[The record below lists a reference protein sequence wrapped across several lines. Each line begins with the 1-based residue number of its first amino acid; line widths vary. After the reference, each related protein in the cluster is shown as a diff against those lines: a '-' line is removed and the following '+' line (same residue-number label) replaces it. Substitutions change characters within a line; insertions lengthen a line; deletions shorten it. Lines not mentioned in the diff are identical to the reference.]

1 MLRLKRELDC
11 THLQA
16 KYGASKGPFYN
27 ALGRFF
33 HDMGT
38 KVKALSEVQAKLDQA
53 GLTLDSLDQQ
63 IKEAESSLA
72 LLEETKNA
80 LNEEI
85 ETLET
90 KLTEKSE
97 VIKQVGV

>member
-33 HDMGT
+33 HDMGP
-38 KVKALSEVQAKLDQA
+38 KVKALS
-53 GLTLDSLDQQ
+53 
-63 IKEAESSLA
+63 
-72 LLEETKNA
+72 
-80 LNEEI
+80 
-85 ETLET
+85 
-90 KLTEKSE
+90 
-97 VIKQVGV
+97 